1 MFALGRAT
9 LLLGIL
15 LAACVSK
22 TGADG
27 PRASASPHPHDYA
40 FIDGQ
45 TYEKNPDVKLARE
58 YWIIGVA
65 KDGTRFMLPR
75 PDGDRRI
82 VEECRTKGPLA
93 PLFEDAQ
100 LCTSATQASLARVN
114 ALTAAEARQ
123 VSTFLH
129 ERLRFVV
136 EQSANVPPRVEPF
149 ALTSDL
155 LDVCKTFPADR
166 NGVMR
171 ATCDR
176 LLGNEA
182 SSSGAPEIGHAFSLE
197 ECRVIAGRLNEL
209 YGIR

>member
-1 MFALGRAT
+1 MLAT
-9 LLLGIL
+9 SRVTML
-15 LAACVSK
+15 LAVLLASCASK

-27 PRASASPHPHDYA
+27 PATPATPHPRDFA
-40 FIDGQ
+40 FTDGQ

-65 KDGTRFMLPR
+65 RDGTRFMLPR

-82 VEECRTKGPLA
+82 VEECRSKGPLA
-93 PLFEDAQ
+93 PLFEGAQ
-100 LCTSATQASLARVN
+100 LCTSASQASLARVN
-114 ALTAAEARQ
+114 ALTASEARQ

-129 ERLRFVV
+129 QRLRFEVV
-136 EQSANVPPRVEPF
+136 ESADVPPRVEPY

-155 LDVCKTFPADR
+155 LDICKTFPADR
-166 NGVMR
+166 DGVMR

-176 LLGNEA
+176 LLGNEM
-182 SSSGAPEIGHAFSLE
+182 SSSGAPEIGHVFSLD
-197 ECRVIAGRLNEL
+197 ECRVIAARLNEL

>member
-1 MFALGRAT
+1 M
-9 LLLGIL
+9 LLTGL
-15 LAACVSK
+15 LAACASK
-22 TGADG
+22 TGADAAAT
-27 PRASASPHPHDYA
+27 PANPHPSDYT
-40 FIDGQ
+40 FVEGQ
-45 TYEKNPDVKLARE
+45 TYEQNPEVKLARE

-82 VEECRTKGPLA
+82 AEECRTRGPLA
-93 PLFEDAQ
+93 PLFEGAQ
-100 LCTSATQASLARVN
+100 LCASATQASLARVN
-114 ALTAAEARQ
+114 ALTASEATQ

-129 ERLRFVV
+129 QRLRFAV
-136 EQSANVPPRVEPF
+136 EVSEGAPPRVEPY

-166 NGVMR
+166 GGVMR

-176 LLGNEA
+176 LLGNQM
-182 SSSGAPEIGHAFSLE
+182 SSSGAPEIGHVLSLD
-197 ECRVIAGRLNEL
+197 ECGIIAARLNEL